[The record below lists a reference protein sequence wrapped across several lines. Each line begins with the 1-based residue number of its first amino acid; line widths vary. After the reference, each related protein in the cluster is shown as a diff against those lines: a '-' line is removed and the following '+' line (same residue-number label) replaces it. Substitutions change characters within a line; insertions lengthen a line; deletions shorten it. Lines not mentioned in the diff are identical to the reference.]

1 MTAPLERDEAGPGSP
16 ESPESLEGEAARRP
30 RLRLAVMVPVVG
42 TLAIVTL
49 LFVPAGRRL
58 LYRTIY
64 AVGPVKTRLRV
75 MEAVTAEL
83 REEATAQGG
92 MVAPE
97 RLSLLALAMQR
108 DPSALVRASAAQK
121 LSGLGLESARP
132 SLTRGLA
139 NAESR
144 VRAHAAHGLGAL
156 EPRAATVAVL
166 VELVLEDPV
175 VNVRTAGLSALLS
188 LQQQQ
193 PLEASTLAAL
203 RPLAGD
209 SQSTVAR
216 LAQELLA
223 RASSSHSTSR
233 AKDDGS

>member
-108 DPSALVRASAAQK
+108 DPSALVRASAAPDPGFPSGVRLRFEIADTGIGEEFQK
-121 LSGLGLESARP
+121 SDVGNP
-132 SLTRGLA
+132 S
-139 NAESR
+139 
-144 VRAHAAHGLGAL
+144 VH
-156 EPRAATVAVL
+156 
-166 VELVLEDPV
+166 
-175 VNVRTAGLSALLS
+175 
-188 LQQQQ
+188 
-193 PLEASTLAAL
+193 
-203 RPLAGD
+203 
-209 SQSTVAR
+209 
-216 LAQELLA
+216 
-223 RASSSHSTSR
+223 
-233 AKDDGS
+233 